1 MVNSWHF
8 GFFHITYLPLS
19 CAPLPQVF
27 RPCVL
32 DHTHPIHTGGPDPR
46 NGRSKST
53 LPKSPDLA
61 RRCTRFLNLARHS
74 LSRLVANMVVVDGVD
89 LDSLDYIHKFPYNGT
104 IATGGDSLREDL
116 NIFYES
122 GDIAW
127 MITSTALVLLMI
139 PGVGF
144 FYSGLARR
152 KSALSLI
159 WLSVM
164 GTAVTTFQWF
174 FWGYSLTF
182 SHTASS
188 YIGDLSNFG
197 FKDVLAQPSVGTSRI
212 PDLLFAVYQGMF
224 SAITVALATGA
235 VAERGRMLPCIVFM
249 LIWSTII
256 YDPIA
261 CWTWNPAGWS
271 NKLGGLDF
279 AGGTPVHIAS
289 GTAALAYSMMLGK
302 RRGHGTH
309 ELNFRPH
316 NVTHIVIG
324 TVFLWVGWFGF
335 NAGSALSANMRAVMA
350 AWVTNLAACVG
361 GITWCVLDYRLE
373 RKWSTVGF
381 CSGVVAG
388 LVAITPGSGFV
399 PSWAAVPFGVLGA
412 CFANY
417 ATKLKFV
424 LGIDDSLDIF
434 AVHAVGGFVGN
445 ILTALFAA
453 DYIAHLDG
461 VTVINGG
468 WINQHWIQ
476 LAYQL
481 ADSVAGGVYSFGG
494 TCIILFVINLIP
506 GLKIRADEEAEI
518 LGIDDAEIG
527 EFAYDYVELTREVL
541 TEVENDDG
549 NSRFS
554 ADGNPTFD
562 PREKNSIPLIDARV
576 FATQSSHLP
585 HAQ

>member
-1 MVNSWHF
+1 
-8 GFFHITYLPLS
+8 
-19 CAPLPQVF
+19 
-27 RPCVL
+27 
-32 DHTHPIHTGGPDPR
+32 
-46 NGRSKST
+46 
-53 LPKSPDLA
+53 
-61 RRCTRFLNLARHS
+61 
-74 LSRLVANMVVVDGVD
+74 MVVLEGVD
-89 LDSLDYIHKFPYNGT
+89 LDALSYIIKYPYNGT
-104 IATGGDSLREDL
+104 GATGGDSLTEDL
-116 NIFYES
+116 NIWYES
-122 GDIAW
+122 GDVAW

-164 GTAVTTFQWF
+164 ATAVTTFQWF

-188 YIGDLSNFG
+188 YIGDLTNIG
-197 FKDVLAQPSVGTSRI
+197 FKDVLGQPSVGSTRI

-235 VAERGRMLPCIVFM
+235 VAERGRMLPCVIFM
-249 LIWSTII
+249 FIWSTII

-271 NKLGGLDF
+271 NKMGGLDF

-309 ELNFRPH
+309 ELNYRPH

-335 NAGSALSANMRAVMA
+335 NAGSALSANLRAVMA
-350 AWVTNLAACVG
+350 AVVTNLAACVG

-373 RKWSTVGF
+373 GKWSTVGF

-388 LVAITPGSGFV
+388 LVAITPGSGYV
-399 PSWAAVPFGVLGA
+399 PAWAAVIYGVLGA
-412 CFANY
+412 GFANY
-417 ATKLKFV
+417 ATKLKFLV
-424 LGIDDSLDIF
+424 RIDDALDIF

-445 ILTALFAA
+445 ICTAFFAA

-461 VTVINGG
+461 YSIIKGG
-468 WINQHWIQ
+468 WVNQHWIQ

-481 ADSVAGGVYSFGG
+481 ADSLCGGCYSFVG
-494 TCIILFVINLIP
+494 TCIICFLLNLIP
-506 GLKIRADEEAEI
+506 GLQLRATEEAEI

-541 TEVENDDG
+541 NDIEADANSRYSADAG
-549 NSRFS
+549 NS
-554 ADGNPTFD
+554 FD
-562 PREKNSIPLIDARV
+562 PREKNSIPLMDSRGYPGQA
-576 FATQSSHLP
+576 SSS
-585 HAQ
+585 AA

>member
-1 MVNSWHF
+1 M
-8 GFFHITYLPLS
+8 
-19 CAPLPQVF
+19 
-27 RPCVL
+27 
-32 DHTHPIHTGGPDPR
+32 
-46 NGRSKST
+46 
-53 LPKSPDLA
+53 
-61 RRCTRFLNLARHS
+61 
-74 LSRLVANMVVVDGVD
+74 
-89 LDSLDYIHKFPYNGT
+89 LDSIEHDAPNDVPKFPYNGT
-104 IATGGDSLREDL
+104 VATGGDSVGENL
-116 NIFYES
+116 NIFYET

-127 MITSTALVLLMI
+127 MITATALVLLMI

-164 GTAVTTFQWF
+164 ATAVTSFQWF

-182 SHTASS
+182 SHNASS
-188 YIGDLSNFG
+188 FIGDLENFG
-197 FKDVLAQPSVGTSRI
+197 FKNVLAQPSVGSSRL

-224 SAITVALATGA
+224 AAITVALATGA

-261 CWTWNPAGWS
+261 CWTWNPAGWI

-279 AGGTPVHIAS
+279 AGGTPVHITS

-302 RRGHGTH
+302 RRGHRTQ
-309 ELNFRPH
+309 ELNYRPH
-316 NVTHIVIG
+316 NVTHIVVG

-335 NAGSALSANMRAVMA
+335 NAGSALSANLRAVMA
-350 AWVTNLAACVG
+350 AMVTNLAACVG

-381 CSGVVAG
+381 CSGVIAG

-399 PSWAAVPFGVLGA
+399 PAWAAMLFGIFGA
-412 CFANY
+412 SLANY
-417 ATKLKFV
+417 ATKLKFA
-424 LGIDDSLDIF
+424 LRIDDSLDIF
-434 AVHAVGGFVGN
+434 AVHAVGGLVGN
-445 ILTALFAA
+445 TLTGFFAA
-453 DYIAHLDG
+453 DYVAHLDG
-461 VTVINGG
+461 YQVIKGG
-468 WINQHWIQ
+468 WINHHWMQ

-481 ADSVAGGVYSFGG
+481 AGSTAGGAYSFCG

-506 GLKIRADEEAEI
+506 GLSIRATEEAEI

-541 TEVENDDG
+541 NDDVSNFSVDG
-549 NSRFS
+549 NS
-554 ADGNPTFD
+554 TFD
-562 PREKNSIPLIDARV
+562 HREKGNNIPLIDARN
-576 FATQSSHLP
+576 FATQQTHIPLV
-585 HAQ
+585 

>member
-1 MVNSWHF
+1 MATS
-8 GFFHITYLPLS
+8 
-19 CAPLPQVF
+19 
-27 RPCVL
+27 
-32 DHTHPIHTGGPDPR
+32 
-46 NGRSKST
+46 
-53 LPKSPDLA
+53 
-61 RRCTRFLNLARHS
+61 
-74 LSRLVANMVVVDGVD
+74 DGID
-89 LDSLDYIHKFPYNGT
+89 LDALNYVQKFPYNGT
-104 IATGGDSLREDL
+104 IATGGDSLGENL

-122 GDIAW
+122 GDIGW
-127 MITSTALVLLMI
+127 MITATALVLLMI
-139 PGVGF
+139 PGVGSF
-144 FYSGLARR
+144 
-152 KSALSLI
+152 
-159 WLSVM
+159 
-164 GTAVTTFQWF
+164 
-174 FWGYSLTF
+174 
-182 SHTASS
+182 
-188 YIGDLSNFG
+188 IGDLSNFG
-197 FKDVLAQPSVGTSRI
+197 FKDVLAQPSVGSSRV

-235 VAERGRMLPCIVFM
+235 VAERGRMLPCVIFM

-261 CWTWNPAGWS
+261 CWTWNPHGWS

-309 ELNFRPH
+309 ELNYRPH

-350 AWVTNLAACVG
+350 AVVTNLAACVG

-388 LVAITPGSGFV
+388 LVAITPGS
-399 PSWAAVPFGVLGA
+399 VPFGVLGA
-412 CFANY
+412 SFANY

-424 LGIDDSLDIF
+424 LRIDDSLDIF
-434 AVHAVGGFVGN
+434 AVHAVGGIVGN
-445 ILTALFAA
+445 ILTGFFAA

-461 VTVINGG
+461 VTVIPGG
-468 WINQHWIQ
+468 WVNQNWIQ

-481 ADSVAGGVYSFGG
+481 ADTAAGGVYSFGG

-506 GLKIRADEEAEI
+506 GLKIRATEEAEI

-541 TEVENDDG
+541 NEVDNDDV
-549 NSRFS
+549 SRFS
-554 ADGNPTFD
+554 VEGNPTFD
-562 PREKNSIPLIDARV
+562 PREKNSIPLIDARG
-576 FATQSSHLP
+576 FIGQSSQAP